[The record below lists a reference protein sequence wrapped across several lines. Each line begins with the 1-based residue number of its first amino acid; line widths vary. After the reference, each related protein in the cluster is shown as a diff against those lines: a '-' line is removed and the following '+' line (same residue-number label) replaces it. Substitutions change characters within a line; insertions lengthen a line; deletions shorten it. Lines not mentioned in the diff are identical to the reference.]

1 MDHFRAKT
9 AIIMAK
15 CSVSHTE
22 GREFESL
29 RSCQNLGINQ
39 PFDVESRGCLFVGFV
54 RYCRLLRFAKL
65 GWPRTNRPTQW
76 TSGWWMFWQLKCG

>member
-1 MDHFRAKT
+1 MAHFRAKT

-29 RSCQNLGINQ
+29 RSCQNLGIKQ
-39 PFDVESRGCLFVGFV
+39 PFDVESGGCCLSDLSAIAD
-54 RYCRLLRFAKL
+54 YCDSPNLAGREPIVQLSERQAGGRF
-65 GWPRTNRPTQW
+65 GN
-76 TSGWWMFWQLKCG
+76 